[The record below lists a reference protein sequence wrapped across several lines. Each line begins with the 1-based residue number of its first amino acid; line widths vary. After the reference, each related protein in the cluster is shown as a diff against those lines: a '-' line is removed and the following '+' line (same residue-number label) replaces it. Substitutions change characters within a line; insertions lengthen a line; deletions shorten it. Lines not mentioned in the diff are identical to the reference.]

1 VVDQSDGA
9 GATATQQLAD
19 AHITVIPTVTET
31 ADMAEFAATL
41 ASPRTQAALVK
52 SLVAIAEAPGDS
64 GVDLDFENM
73 AIGTGNIRQAA
84 QVAKL
89 YPRFVA
95 RLCATLH
102 QGGRSCEVT
111 VMAKNTPGLQDSDGL
126 NTGVYDY
133 RALGQVADR
142 VQVMAYDD
150 HVPSGAAGPVAPWPW
165 VESVLDYA
173 LEQIP
178 AAKLVL
184 GVPAYGYQWNA
195 EGHNSSLTATGA
207 ESLAAEVHAPIR
219 WNATDAEP
227 YFTWTTDT
235 TTQQRF
241 TVRKHVTRTVRSG
254 LSTRRVTQTVT
265 LTRVRTLK
273 HPHAHVVWFEDST
286 ADYDRAVLAADDH
299 LAGIALWTGA
309 DESPGLWTLL
319 KRITHY

>member
-1 VVDQSDGA
+1 
-9 GATATQQLAD
+9 
-19 AHITVIPTVTET
+19 
-31 ADMAEFAATL
+31 
-41 ASPRTQAALVK
+41 
-52 SLVAIAEAPGDS
+52 
-64 GVDLDFENM
+64 
-73 AIGTGNIRQAA
+73 
-84 QVAKL
+84 
-89 YPRFVA
+89 
-95 RLCATLH
+95 
-102 QGGRSCEVT
+102 
-111 VMAKNTPGLQDSDGL
+111 
-126 NTGVYDY
+126 
-133 RALGQVADR
+133 
-142 VQVMAYDD
+142 MAYDD